1 MSHFKHNPEQ
11 RGTLSLEPGS
21 TPLAEQDQYASLWAN
36 TKRPPR
42 PARGSKRRFN
52 GCPPGYSYVDEYD
65 DDDDDE
71 EIVVCKQERSSE
83 TMETIR
89 AKLARLGSAYHLR
102 THNTA
107 IHPALGAGGLL
118 EPDGHPRK
126 RPAPDSHNM
135 TSCGQVAAFK
145 VCSLYCSITLPS

>member
-1 MSHFKHNPEQ
+1 MSHFKHNPQQ

-21 TPLAEQDQYASLWAN
+21 TPLAEQDQHASLWAN

-52 GCPPGYSYVDEYD
+52 GCPPGYSYVDGYD

-71 EIVVCKQERSSE
+71 EVIVCKQERSSE

-102 THNTA
+102 TPDTH
-107 IHPALGAGGLL
+107 IRPALDVDELL
-118 EPDGHPRK
+118 GPGNRPRK
-126 RPAPDSHNM
+126 RPAPDSRNL
-135 TSCGQVAAFK
+135 TSCGQAATFK
-145 VCSLYCSITLPS
+145 VSSI

>member
-1 MSHFKHNPEQ
+1 M
-11 RGTLSLEPGS
+11 
-21 TPLAEQDQYASLWAN
+21 QDQHANLWAN

-52 GCPPGYSYVDEYD
+52 GCPPGYSYVDGYD

-71 EIVVCKQERSSE
+71 EVIVCKQERSSE

-102 THNTA
+102 TPDTH
-107 IHPALGAGGLL
+107 IRPALDVDELL
-118 EPDGHPRK
+118 GPGNRPRK
-126 RPAPDSHNM
+126 RPAPDSRNL
-135 TSCGQVAAFK
+135 TSCGQAATFK
-145 VCSLYCSITLPS
+145 VSSI